1 VARLVAAAAAAV
13 LAASCGAGERAPR
26 DGLEADTARF
36 TYDGRTAEVS
46 LRACGREDDVVVLA
60 GASNGVVLQVEADL
74 GEGGAERTG
83 VTADLGGD
91 GIMGAFGAQME
102 LGPAGEITDVR
113 AEGDRLVVDGVW
125 TTFDGDLRPLTPAQ
139 EIAGRLVARCPET
152 PTS

>member
-36 TYDGRTAEVS
+36 SYDGRTAEVS